1 MHYRTL
7 VSVLAPILL
16 PAFLLVGCQR
26 GETPASQADN
36 AAIEQ
41 VSAPGYVCPM
51 HPEVTSKEPGRC
63 PICGMDLVVA
73 RASADVPAEAAP
85 ADASVQLSPAI
96 EQSLGIRLAQVKRGS
111 LPRVINTVGRIATVT
126 LTPGTP
132 ITAGI
137 AGRIEKVPRKGEG
150 KIIRK
155 GEILYEIYSPDHIKA
170 QEDYL
175 AIWRAQD
182 HEQIAAQ
189 WKILKQYGLSGP
201 DISALEKTGNPV
213 RRLVIRAPRDGTV
226 ISNDVV
232 VGNLVVPESR
242 LMLLGGLNVVSV
254 TAEIFERQWTWI
266 EYGQRATM
274 RLPSLPGVTFHGTV
288 ELVNDVV
295 SFSTRTLTTRLR
307 FETLDT
313 RLRTSMIADL
323 TIHAKPQTGVLY
335 VPRDALIR
343 TGNSARVVVAR
354 GDGHFEPVEVVA
366 GIESGDQVEI
376 RSGLRQGQQVVVS
389 GQFLID
395 SESSLG
401 ASFRR
406 MQNAAPADVH
416 QHDTHGKH

>member
-1 MHYRTL
+1 MHFQTL
-7 VSVLAPILL
+7 VSVLTPIFLSL
-16 PAFLLVGCQR
+16 FLLAGCQQQ
-26 GETPASQADN
+26 ESQADS

-63 PICGMDLVVA
+63 PLCGMDLVVT
-73 RASADVPAEAAP
+73 RATADAPAGSAP
-85 ADASVQLSPAI
+85 ADASVKLSPAL
-96 EQSLGIRLAQVKRGS
+96 EQSLGIRTARVERGS
-111 LPRVINTVGRIATVT
+111 LPRVINTVGRIATVN
-126 LTPGTP
+126 LIPGTP

-137 AGRIEKVPRKGEG
+137 AGRVEKAPRKGEAA
-150 KIIRK
+150 IIRK
-155 GEILYEIYSPDHIKA
+155 NELLYEIYSPERFKA

-182 HEQIAAQ
+182 QEKISEQ
-189 WKILKQYGLSGP
+189 WKILKRLGLSGP
-201 DISALEKTGNPV
+201 EISALEKSGKPV
-213 RRLVIRAPRDGTV
+213 RSLAIRAPRDGTV
-226 ISNDVV
+226 ISSDVV

-242 LMLLGGLNVVSV
+242 LMLLGGLNVVGV

-266 EYGQRATM
+266 EYGQRASM

-323 TIHAKPQTGVLY
+323 TIYAKPQAGVLH

-343 TGNSARVVVAR
+343 TGDSARVVVAH
-354 GDGHFEPVEVVA
+354 GDGRFEPVAVVA

-376 RSGLRQGQQVVVS
+376 QSGLKADQRVVVS

-406 MQNAAPADVH
+406 MHNAASADAH
-416 QHDTHGKH
+416 THDAHGNH